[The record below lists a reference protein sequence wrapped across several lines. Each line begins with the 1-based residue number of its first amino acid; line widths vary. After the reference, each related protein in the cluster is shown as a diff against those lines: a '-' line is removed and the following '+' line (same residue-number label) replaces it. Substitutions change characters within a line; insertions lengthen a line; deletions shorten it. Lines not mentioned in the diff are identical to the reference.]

1 MTSPRWK
8 RAPAGSNWGEF
19 GPDDQRGRMNLVTPA
34 KVLEGIAEVREGRTF
49 CLSLPL
55 DVPGGQT
62 MNPRRIAPR
71 RYAVL
76 RDGKSAG
83 QQGFCW
89 SYASEDPDLTDVVN
103 DDVVLMSLQYSTQ
116 WDSLA
121 HVGQL
126 FDADG
131 DGKAEPV
138 FYNGYRPGI
147 DIVGP
152 IDVDD
157 AGGIGTVPAK
167 STSHADALG
176 IENMAVK
183 CVQGRGVMIDLHAHV
198 GRARI

>member
-1 MTSPRWK
+1 MAQRWK
-8 RAPAGSNWGEF
+8 QAPAGGHWGEF

-34 KVLEGIAEVREGRTF
+34 KVLEGVAEVREGRTF

-55 DVPGGQT
+55 DVPGGQA

-71 RYAVL
+71 RYAVV

-89 SYASEDPDLTDVVN
+89 SYAGEDAELSDVVN

-121 HVGQL
+121 HVGSR

-131 DGKAEPV
+131 DGVAE
-138 FYNGYRPGI
+138 
-147 DIVGP
+147 
-152 IDVDD
+152 
-157 AGGIGTVPAK
+157 AGVLQRI
-167 STSHADALG
+167 S
-176 IENMAVK
+176 
-183 CVQGRGVMIDLHAHV
+183 GRRGH
-198 GRARI
+198 RARPRRHRQLPRRSRAIPIPRRGRSASNAWPSTACKGAAC